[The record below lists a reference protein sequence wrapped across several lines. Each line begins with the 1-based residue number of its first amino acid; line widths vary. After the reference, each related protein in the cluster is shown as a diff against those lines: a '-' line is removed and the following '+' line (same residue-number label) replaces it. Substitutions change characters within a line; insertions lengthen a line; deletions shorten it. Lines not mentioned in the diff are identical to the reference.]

1 MKNTLTRFLAI
12 VVLVVIATGALFN
25 VVRSASTTA
34 VLGNGVCIN
43 EILIDPS
50 GDSANF
56 DTDSNGTVDDLDEFL
71 ELYNSSNS
79 TIDISGWEMWDSLA
93 LKWFIFPGNADDGTT
108 LLVAGAYAVVV
119 TKVQSGGQLPTMT
132 NPDSLVFDANVGSA
146 VMNNPMD
153 NVVLYD
159 PGEDEYIQLYY
170 NGDGIDDPTSTYPGF
185 SSTAVRVGSVEDF
198 GYDEDGKSLTR
209 YPSGDTNVVIHDSIP
224 GAGNASPNAVRLDS
238 FNAHRRK
245 TLAAYGLISVLG
257 VVALFVILIL
267 RRNDETVLRQDN

>member
-56 DTDSNGTVDDLDEFL
+56 DTDSNGTV
-71 ELYNSSNS
+71 
-79 TIDISGWEMWDSLA
+79 A